1 MNMYR
6 KVLGSTLVALFAVA
20 VHAQQPSQIT
30 LVVPYPPGGLTD
42 SLARLTGKVLGE
54 NMKVTVIVENK
65 PGANGLIG
73 LQAISQGKPDGSVI
87 GIVPASVMTVNPS
100 IYKNMKI
107 DTLKDLTPLTLAV
120 TVPNVLVVNPGV
132 PANNVK
138 ELVDWLKKSPGTATY
153 ATPGSG
159 SSPHLNSE
167 LFAKMADVQINHV
180 PYKGAG
186 PAMNDLLAGNVQM
199 AFANMPTVA
208 PLIQAGKLKALGV
221 TSTAASSHA
230 PNIPPIGATLRG
242 YEDNIWFGYV
252 GPKDLPGAVTSRL
265 NAELAKALRS
275 EEVTKAMNESG
286 ATINTSSSQEMGRLI
301 ATDLTKW
308 AALIKE
314 RNLKAD

>member
-1 MNMYR
+1 MNIFR
-6 KVLGSTLVALFAVA
+6 KVLGSTLVALSAMAVQ
-20 VHAQQPSQIT
+20 AQQPSQIT
-30 LVVPYPPGGLTD
+30 LIVPYPPGGLTD

-54 NMKVTVIVENK
+54 NMKVTVVVENK

-73 LQAISQGKPDGSVI
+73 LQAINQGKPDGSVI

-107 DTLKDLTPLTLAV
+107 DTVKDLTPLTLAV
-120 TVPNVLVVNPGV
+120 TVPNVLVVNTGV

-186 PAMNDLLAGNVQM
+186 PAMNDLLAGNIQM

-208 PLIQAGKLKALGV
+208 PLIQAGKLKAIGV
-221 TSTAASSHA
+221 TSPTASSHA

-242 YEDNIWFGYV
+242 YEDNIWFGFI
-252 GPKDLPGAVTSRL
+252 GPKDMPSAVTNRL
-265 NAELAKALRS
+265 NAELGKALRS
-275 EEVTKAMNESG
+275 AEVTKAMNESG
-286 ATINTSSSQEMGRLI
+286 ATITTSTPQEMGQMI